1 MFFRSVWL
9 LFSRQGKWCAT
20 CDGYKQQTLVQE
32 LDVSCGCCWHHYRH
46 ENVVQSVHCP
56 RHNVCHGMNNEPGS
70 HRGAAC
76 SPVTCATTV
85 HHCVLQ
91 PLIECS
97 LYTSW
102 LLAYNCTW
110 LVVNKPLT
118 SSSIVWC
125 VFMKIY
131 LSCLFWI
138 YRKMYAHF
146 IQPQNTKGRLK
157 YEYVRVLE
165 IG

>member
-1 MFFRSVWL
+1 MFLRSVLWF

-20 CDGYKQQTLVQE
+20 CDGYKQQTLLQE
-32 LDVSCGCCWHHYRH
+32 LDVSYGCCWHHYRH

-85 HHCVLQ
+85 HHCGLQ

-125 VFMKIY
+125 VFMKYIFLVSFESTEKCMHISY
-131 LSCLFWI
+131 NH
-138 YRKMYAHF
+138 K
-146 IQPQNTKGRLK
+146 IQRADSNTNMHV
-157 YEYVRVLE
+157 Y
-165 IG
+165 

>member
-1 MFFRSVWL
+1 MMCYVRWIQTTNTGAGVRCELWSWL
-9 LFSRQGKWCAT
+9 LLASLPAW
-20 CDGYKQQTLVQE
+20 E
-32 LDVSCGCCWHHYRH
+32 CCSECSH
-46 ENVVQSVHCP
+46 SVHCP

-118 SSSIVWC
+118 SSSIVWY

-157 YEYVRVLE
+157 YEYVRELE